1 MCIQPVKCS
10 ASAAWSG
17 CDIRVLTYTHPV
29 RPVAVGCLALQ
40 IDNCIVGWHSVIG
53 AWARLENNCVLGED
67 VQVKDEVYLNGA
79 VVLPHKEIKESV
91 KQPQIIL

>member
-1 MCIQPVKCS
+1 MQ
-10 ASAAWSG
+10 
-17 CDIRVLTYTHPV
+17 RVRCMVRLRHQGPDLYGFSYTHPV